1 MYMTSGLISLVSP
14 LETQVEI
21 IDSIR
26 GKDVFIIQT
35 GYSSAEGAS
44 INDSIM
50 ELLIMCYACK
60 TSSARRVIGEC

>member
-1 MYMTSGLISLVSP
+1 MTFLFAI

-21 IDSIR
+21 FDSIR

-35 GYSSAEGAS
+35 GYSSSEKMS
-44 INDSIM
+44 VNDSVM

-60 TSSARRVIGEC
+60 TSSARKVIGK